1 MKKNYQVLLVNGRR
15 HVVTHAWK
23 NDNRREGA
31 DYLGTGAALVGVMN
45 PGETMDDFLTRANRA
60 QKTHKK

>member
-1 MKKNYQVLLVNGRR
+1 MKKNYQVLLVNGRL
-15 HVVTHAWK
+15 HVVTHDWK

-45 PGETMDDFLTRANRA
+45 AGETMDDFLTRANRA
-60 QKTHKK
+60 QKMKIK